1 MKKFLVGTCYQKEKG
16 FFSPRSSGHLSDVTL
31 VFSDNRRIQAHKLI
45 LATSSPVF
53 KVMTYGAMATNK
65 ITLACD
71 SYEMFQLLL
80 CYIYKEEINL
90 TEVHQVDTLGLY
102 CSKYLM
108 VEVTLATLPL
118 VYDWTLLLRTS
129 YCCISTQVLVMA
141 ADNVLESSEIIFMRR
156 SSLWQLLTNPRLCM
170 SSEIIII
177 KAITAWGVENAGYHP
192 HPAETSLVLTP
203 LENARQNRSSN
214 SCHAGQCGSVV
225 HNGVEHLDSFKP
237 ATSELKKTVEEF
249 LPIVRFDEM
258 SVEELVTW
266 VFPSGIFT
274 GDECEALVMN
284 VKGIH
289 TSALPASVSHME
301 NIGRKRMPRSTM
313 LLSLNSTNGSSSEY
327 IYYNK
332 VNMNLLQN
340 ILNNKFEFSILHMH
354 QVDTLG
360 LYCSKY
366 FMVKGTLATLPLV
379 YDWTLLLR
387 TSYCCIST
395 QVLVMSADNVLES
408 SEIIFMRRSSLWQLL
423 TNPRLCMSSEII
435 IIKAITAWGVENAG
449 YHRHPAETSLVL
461 TPQENA
467 RQNRSSNSCWNH
479 SSNLEIVT

>member
-1 MKKFLVGTCYQKEKG
+1 
-16 FFSPRSSGHLSDVTL
+16 
-31 VFSDNRRIQAHKLI
+31 
-45 LATSSPVF
+45 
-53 KVMTYGAMATNK
+53 
-65 ITLACD
+65 
-71 SYEMFQLLL
+71 
-80 CYIYKEEINL
+80 
-90 TEVHQVDTLGLY
+90 
-102 CSKYLM
+102 
-108 VEVTLATLPL
+108 
-118 VYDWTLLLRTS
+118 
-129 YCCISTQVLVMA
+129 MA

-203 LENARQNRSSN
+203 LENARRNRRSN
-214 SCHAGQCGSVV
+214 SRHAGQCGSVV

-249 LPIVRFDEM
+249 LPLVRFDEM

-266 VFPSGIFT
+266 VFPSVIFT
-274 GDECEALVMN
+274 GDECVALVMN

-340 ILNNKFEFSILHMH
+340 ILNNKFEFSILHM
-354 QVDTLG
+354 
-360 LYCSKY
+360 
-366 FMVKGTLATLPLV
+366 
-379 YDWTLLLR
+379 R
-387 TSYCCIST
+387 
-395 QVLVMSADNVLES
+395 
-408 SEIIFMRRSSLWQLL
+408 
-423 TNPRLCMSSEII
+423 
-435 IIKAITAWGVENAG
+435 
-449 YHRHPAETSLVL
+449 
-461 TPQENA
+461 
-467 RQNRSSNSCWNH
+467 
-479 SSNLEIVT
+479 